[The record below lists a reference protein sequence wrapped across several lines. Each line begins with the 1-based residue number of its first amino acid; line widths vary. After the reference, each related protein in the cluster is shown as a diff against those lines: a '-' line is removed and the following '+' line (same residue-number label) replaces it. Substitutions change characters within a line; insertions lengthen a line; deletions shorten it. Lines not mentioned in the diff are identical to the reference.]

1 MPPLPPIRANLT
13 HDGLSLDHDR
23 LFRALDSLPAGA
35 PVVALV
41 HGYSFSPGLG
51 RDCPHR
57 PILALD
63 PDVADAKAI
72 SWPRH
77 LGLDGRRGL
86 AIAFGWHARG
96 NLWQAH
102 ANAARAGAA
111 LAELAGI
118 LRARGRCLDVV
129 AHSLGARVALAAL
142 HEAGAGDLRHLILL
156 AGAEARGLALA
167 ALDSPAGRAASIVNV
182 ATRENDL
189 FDACFEWLVHGGMRT
204 SIGQGLGQTR
214 PNWRDLWID
223 SPLTLGALSRM
234 GHEVSPACKRVS
246 HWSPYLRPGV
256 LAVYRAVLSGDLP
269 VSALPQPSPSR
280 RWSRLVAVRSSVVTA

>member
-23 LFRALDSLPAGA
+23 LCSALDALPEGA

-51 RDCPHR
+51 PDCPHR
-57 PILALD
+57 HILALD

-118 LRARGRCLDVV
+118 LRAQGRCLDVV

-167 ALDSPAGRAASIVNV
+167 ALDSPAGRGKHRQCCD
-182 ATRENDL
+182 TRE
-189 FDACFEWLVHGGMRT
+189 
-204 SIGQGLGQTR
+204 
-214 PNWRDLWID
+214 
-223 SPLTLGALSRM
+223 
-234 GHEVSPACKRVS
+234 
-246 HWSPYLRPGV
+246 
-256 LAVYRAVLSGDLP
+256 
-269 VSALPQPSPSR
+269 
-280 RWSRLVAVRSSVVTA
+280 